1 MDGSFM
7 QTQWQTYKR
16 MELIPDSAPAPSTN
30 RLNGLLFGY
39 LWRSLINTLAQ
50 EHFHEQRRDYFE
62 RCWAIDYADP
72 YTAKHADQL
81 KKLLT
86 LLN

>member
-1 MDGSFM
+1 MKL
-7 QTQWQTYKR
+7 QWQTYKE
-16 MELIPDSAPAPSTN
+16 MELIPDFAPEPKTAI
-30 RLNGLLFGY
+30 LNGLLLSY
-39 LWRSLINTLAQ
+39 LWRLLINTLAQ

-72 YTAKHADQL
+72 YTTKHADQL